1 MKLKRK
7 LSDTTIQKLLKT
19 AIVLVD
25 TREQE
30 NGHILDYLDG
40 HKIPYQ
46 VKKLDT
52 GDYGLL
58 LPKNDELGIYNDLE
72 LQTVVERKG
81 SLDELI
87 GNMCKENRTRLENEF
102 IRGQRMNMDMTLLI
116 ENATYSDIV
125 NQNYRSQM
133 SSKSACASLMTFRA
147 RYGFN
152 IVFVSKAESGVFI
165 YHTLYTAMRVALQ
178 QLEGA

>member
-30 NGHILDYLDG
+30 NGHILAYLES

-87 GNMCKENRTRLENEF
+87 SNMCKDRTRLENEF
-102 IRGQRMNMDMTLLI
+102 IRGQRMDMTLLI
-116 ENATYSDIV
+116 ENATYSDII

-133 SSKSACASLMTFRA
+133 TPQSAAASLMTFRA

>member
-7 LSDTTIQKLLKT
+7 LSDTTIQRLLKT

-30 NGHILDYLDG
+30 NQHIIHYLESNR
-40 HKIPYQ
+40 IPYQ

-87 GNMCKENRTRLENEF
+87 GNMCKDRTRLENEF
-102 IRGQRMNMDMTLLI
+102 ILRNLALLVLLPVVL
-116 ENATYSDIV
+116 T
-125 NQNYRSQM
+125 
-133 SSKSACASLMTFRA
+133 SSS
-147 RYGFN
+147 
-152 IVFVSKAESGVFI
+152 
-165 YHTLYTAMRVALQ
+165 
-178 QLEGA
+178 